1 MRGNMRDLKTSDI
14 YKMSKILKKMNL
26 KLEVNEKTSQTQ
38 MGAEMIQRIA
48 ENIHLAE
55 KEVNEFIS
63 ELIGISADEFA
74 NLSIKNAKKY
84 IDEFKKLEGIS
95 DFLKLAGKAK

>member
-1 MRGNMRDLKTSDI
+1 MRDLKTSDI

-63 ELIGISADEFA
+63 ELIGITAEEFS
-74 NLSIKNAKKY
+74 NLSIKNTKKY
-84 IDEFKKLEGIS
+84 IDEFKKLEGIG